1 MARVGP
7 ATRAESY
14 GRCPTCGWLGAVRKD
29 GLIRAHRQPLPD
41 GRQSR
46 AAPHC
51 PGGKARPTGGDQQ

>member
-7 ATRAESY
+7 ATRAERY
-14 GRCPTCGWLGAVRKD
+14 GRCPACGWLGMVRRD

-41 GRQSR
+41 GRQSY

-51 PGGKARPTGGDQQ
+51 PGGFAQPLDRD